1 MHYASC
7 SYERDRRGSSI
18 GCDVWA
24 GCVHAC
30 AGLNALLQ
38 NRMDRAHF
46 QERFLRPGSA
56 EEAAANAALQSNN
69 KLAAKASAKEVSA
82 ESMFNNRMKLGALLA
97 NRPDK
102 QRLERLHILQAP
114 SGSKASNAFAG
125 LQAQLEASKRKD
137 KLNNLLQA
145 RPSFDALSKRGI
157 VQDREQ
163 KASESQGR
171 VRYACITDE
180 RDCTLQA
187 VAVGKARADLVRV
200 RACMVCCSLS
210 SSRPPRPLLA
220 ISCSPARSRS
230 RWLPRRF

>member
-1 MHYASC
+1 M
-7 SYERDRRGSSI
+7 
-18 GCDVWA
+18 
-24 GCVHAC
+24 HAC

-69 KLAAKASAKEVSA
+69 KLQHKEVSA

-145 RPSFDALSKRGI
+145 RPSFDVLSKRGI

-171 VRYACITDE
+171 VRYACTTDE
-180 RDCTLQA
+180 IDGTVQA
-187 VAVGKARADLVRV
+187 EAMGRS
-200 RACMVCCSLS
+200 VC
-210 SSRPPRPLLA
+210 
-220 ISCSPARSRS
+220 
-230 RWLPRRF
+230 